1 MGKVIVALLA
11 TLAAVWILVCFVGPA
26 KMSSTALDVPATQ
39 HTHSFPITWTLV
51 AVGVCGLLVWR
62 AVKGK

>member
-1 MGKVIVALLA
+1 MGKIIVALLA
-11 TLAAVWILVCFVGPA
+11 TMAAVWLLVCFVGA
-26 KMSSTALDVPATQ
+26 NKMASTALDVPATS
-39 HTHSFPITWTLV
+39 HTHAFPITWTLV